1 SRPGRVRAFLDYS
14 VRSSEDE
21 RRRPLA
27 DCVVTVMIEHEQPN
41 GGGEIPLVTP
51 AINVGDHIRQRL
63 MTPRGNFL
71 HAFPEGIL
79 ETDAG
84 LVPGYYDRA
93 FDDRRFHR
101 PSSLL
106 ARFVSRQGSRV
117 AVHLSHAPF
126 AARVTY
132 SPHGNMPS
140 ANAARPRVTGRP
152 DDAPSVRAWFE

>member
-1 SRPGRVRAFLDYS
+1 
-14 VRSSEDE
+14 
-21 RRRPLA
+21 
-27 DCVVTVMIEHEQPN
+27 MIEHEQPN
-41 GGGEIPLVTP
+41 GGGEIPPVTP

-101 PSSLL
+101 PSSLRL
-106 ARFVSRQGSRV
+106 RGSCRGKGRRW
-117 AVHLSHAPF
+117 HAPF
-126 AARVTY
+126 AARVTH
-132 SPHGNMPS
+132 SPHGKMPS
-140 ANAARPRVTGRP
+140 ANAA
-152 DDAPSVRAWFE
+152 

>member
-1 SRPGRVRAFLDYS
+1 
-14 VRSSEDE
+14 
-21 RRRPLA
+21 
-27 DCVVTVMIEHEQPN
+27 MIEHEQPN
-41 GGGEIPLVTP
+41 GGGEIPPVTP

-101 PSSLL
+101 PSSLACAVRVE
-106 ARFVSRQGSRV
+106 ARVAGSGTLVSRAIRGERHVFTAWQNAECERRYVMRV
-117 AVHLSHAPF
+117 GLT
-126 AARVTY
+126 RCGT
-132 SPHGNMPS
+132 
-140 ANAARPRVTGRP
+140 
-152 DDAPSVRAWFE
+152 